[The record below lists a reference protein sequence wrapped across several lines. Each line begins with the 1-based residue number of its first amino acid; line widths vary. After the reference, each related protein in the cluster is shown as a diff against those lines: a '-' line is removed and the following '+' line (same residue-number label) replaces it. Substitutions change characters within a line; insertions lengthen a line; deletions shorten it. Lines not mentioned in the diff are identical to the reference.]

1 VAAYRRFV
9 HDGIDQTGPWT
20 QFKDQVFLGSEAF
33 VDLFRQTLPPDRDL
47 SMDMAFESLRD
58 LYPDE
63 ANLLGVIRD
72 IDRVVVV
79 MQAATSKNRTDPI
92 VRRQLLTRG
101 IRV

>member
-1 VAAYRRFV
+1 MTASTKPAPGRSSKTRSSAA
-9 HDGIDQTGPWT
+9 
-20 QFKDQVFLGSEAF
+20 LEAF

-63 ANLLGVIRD
+63 ATLLGVIRD
-72 IDRVVVV
+72 VDRVVVV

-92 VRRQLLTRG
+92 VRRQLATRG